1 MPGFYFNL
9 PPFDDLTPTQQE
21 AVLDENAI
29 ALSGGPGTGK
39 SVVSLWRHILNH
51 QREEPVRSQLL
62 TFTTSLAL
70 YLRRCCHTRNENA
83 SNYVDSSQNWKYNHP
98 GDRPEII
105 HDEAQDL
112 PIAYNS
118 GLKLYSEMISY
129 GADDQ
134 QLNRANSRLPD
145 GTYNLEVCSP
155 EAELRSTFPAN
166 SLHTLD
172 ENYRN
177 TKRIMKFARAAIA
190 QAVIPQEII
199 DSCTTEGEYPRLI
212 IANSTAQINQTVL
225 QLIHDFA
232 VDETTNIGVLVPFEN
247 PNFRAGA
254 TATVQHYYDVIRN
267 QGIDCTK
274 YSNQMGGI
282 HEINNVHVTTFKSA
296 KGLEFDVVIIP
307 DFHLLNEQF
316 RVIDWKDY
324 YVGLTRTK
332 SNLFLISRTDFPNL
346 AHVGVNKV
354 IDKVIL

>member
-51 QREEPVRSQLL
+51 QREDAVKSQLL

-70 YLRRCCHTRNENA
+70 YLKRCCLTQNEDA
-83 SNYVDSSQNWKYNHP
+83 SDYVDSSQHWKYNHAS
-98 GDRPEII
+98 DRPEII

-112 PIAYNS
+112 PIAFNS
-118 GLKLYSEMISY
+118 GLTTYSEKISY

-134 QLNRANSRLPD
+134 QLNRANSRLPN
-145 GTYNLEVCSP
+145 GRYNLEVCSP
-155 EAELRSTFPAN
+155 EAELRATFPTN

-177 TKRIMKFARAAIA
+177 TKRIMKFAKATLA

-199 DSCTTEGEYPRLI
+199 DSCTTDGEYPRLI
-212 IANSTAQINQTVL
+212 VTNSNAQINQTVL

-232 VDETTNIGVLVPFEN
+232 INETTNIAVLVPFEN
-247 PNFRAGA
+247 PNYRAGV
-254 TATVQHYYDVIRN
+254 TATVQYYFDLIRN

-274 YSNQMGGI
+274 YSCQMGGLQ
-282 HEINNVHVTTFKSA
+282 EINNVHVTTFKSA
-296 KGLEFDVVIIP
+296 KGLEFDVVILP
-307 DFHLLNEQF
+307 DFNLLNEQF
-316 RVIDWKDY
+316 NVIDWRD
-324 YVGLTRTK
+324 
-332 SNLFLISRTDFPNL
+332 IML
-346 AHVGVNKV
+346 ALQEPRA
-354 IDKVIL
+354 IYSC